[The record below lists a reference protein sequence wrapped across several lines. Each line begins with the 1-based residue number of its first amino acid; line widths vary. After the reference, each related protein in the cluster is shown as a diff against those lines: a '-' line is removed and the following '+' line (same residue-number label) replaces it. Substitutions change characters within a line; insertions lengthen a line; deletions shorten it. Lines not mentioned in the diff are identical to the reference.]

1 MADVAATTAPIKNLS
16 QGTLITGDI
25 SDLKKILRLY
35 AIVVAVAV
43 VPAALFMRWDWLNP
57 SFQEATGFF
66 PQYGLMF
73 LKGTVN
79 TLIVLAVSVFFGFL
93 LAIPIGLVQVTGPWP
108 LAWLA
113 RGFCTVIRGTPLLV
127 QLWLFYYGIGE
138 FLPLIPRDVWN
149 SDILFGLSG
158 ITVKDILVSAWPFAL
173 LAFTLNFAGYE
184 GEIMRGAFAGVPK
197 GELEAAK
204 AYGMPKGKMLR
215 RVWLPRAIHQALPT
229 LTGEVVL
236 QLQSTP
242 LVATVTIRGCLLRQ
256 YEGEAG
262 SPHPLRAVDDAGS
275 PLHGADGYRRAH
287 FRPAGKAG
295 ADEALMSSCSRV
307 GTPMI
312 EDRIKTYEPELVAI
326 RRDFHE
332 HPELAFEE
340 VRTSDVVA
348 KKLTEWGFKV
358 HRGLAKTGV
367 VATLTNGGGN
377 RSIGIRADM
386 DALPIPEE
394 TGKAYTSKTAGKM
407 HACGHDGHTTMLLG
421 AARYLAETKNFS
433 RHRAPDL
440 PAGRR
445 GHRRRAHHDGGGHLQ
460 DLPLRCR
467 LRAPQRAG
475 DASRQDSVS
484 ARAA

>member
-1 MADVAATTAPIKNLS
+1 MADIAATTAPIKNLS

-43 VPAALFMRWDWLNP
+43 IPAALFMRWDWLNP

-66 PQYGLMF
+66 PQYALMF

-158 ITVKDILVSAWPFAL
+158 ITVKDVLVSAWPYAL

-204 AYGMPKGKMLR
+204 AFGMSKNKMLR

-242 LVATVTIRGCLLRQ
+242 LVATVTIADAFFVNTKVRQDLLI
-256 YEGEAG
+256 
-262 SPHPLRAVDDAGS
+262 P
-275 PLHGADGYRRAH
+275 
-287 FRPAGKAG
+287 
-295 ADEALMSSCSRV
+295 
-307 GTPMI
+307 
-312 EDRIKTYEPELVAI
+312 YEPLMMLALLYMVLTAIVVLIFGRLEKLV
-326 RRDFHE
+326 
-332 HPELAFEE
+332 P
-340 VRTSDVVA
+340 
-348 KKLTEWGFKV
+348 
-358 HRGLAKTGV
+358 
-367 VATLTNGGGN
+367 
-377 RSIGIRADM
+377 
-386 DALPIPEE
+386 
-394 TGKAYTSKTAGKM
+394 
-407 HACGHDGHTTMLLG
+407 
-421 AARYLAETKNFS
+421 TK
-433 RHRAPDL
+433 R
-440 PAGRR
+440 
-445 GHRRRAHHDGGGHLQ
+445 
-460 DLPLRCR
+460 
-467 LRAPQRAG
+467 
-475 DASRQDSVS
+475 
-484 ARAA
+484 

>member
-1 MADVAATTAPIKNLS
+1 MADVAATTAPINNLS

-43 VPAALFMRWDWLNP
+43 IPAALFMRWDWLNP

-73 LKGTVN
+73 LKGMVN

-158 ITVKDILVSAWPFAL
+158 ITVKDVLVSAWPYAL

-204 AYGMPKGKMLR
+204 AFGMSKNKMLR

-242 LVATVTIRGCLLRQ
+242 LVATVTIADAFFVNTKVRQDLLI
-256 YEGEAG
+256 
-262 SPHPLRAVDDAGS
+262 P
-275 PLHGADGYRRAH
+275 
-287 FRPAGKAG
+287 
-295 ADEALMSSCSRV
+295 
-307 GTPMI
+307 
-312 EDRIKTYEPELVAI
+312 YEPLMMLALLYMVLTAIVVLIFGRLEKLV
-326 RRDFHE
+326 
-332 HPELAFEE
+332 P
-340 VRTSDVVA
+340 
-348 KKLTEWGFKV
+348 
-358 HRGLAKTGV
+358 
-367 VATLTNGGGN
+367 
-377 RSIGIRADM
+377 
-386 DALPIPEE
+386 
-394 TGKAYTSKTAGKM
+394 
-407 HACGHDGHTTMLLG
+407 
-421 AARYLAETKNFS
+421 TK
-433 RHRAPDL
+433 R
-440 PAGRR
+440 
-445 GHRRRAHHDGGGHLQ
+445 
-460 DLPLRCR
+460 
-467 LRAPQRAG
+467 
-475 DASRQDSVS
+475 
-484 ARAA
+484 